1 MKKVLLLGAAL
12 LFLSGCAGA
21 DYQNYAQT
29 MADHSSYESQRIA
42 AQSAAISEMV
52 QATKTET
59 AMEGMLLAVIGMLQV
74 ERLQPVQL
82 EMTKPTTGSDVGL
95 AFVNHVPFMS
105 AIGGMVWQASILSD
119 NLTGMTLNNSSINGS
134 YNPTTAVGS
143 GGASAVGT
151 ATPTVVEPF
160 IVRPEIVRP

>member
-1 MKKVLLLGAAL
+1 
-12 LFLSGCAGA
+12 
-21 DYQNYAQT
+21 
-29 MADHSSYESQRIA
+29 
-42 AQSAAISEMV
+42 MV

-82 EMTKPTTGSDVGL
+82 VMTKPTTGADVGL

-119 NLTGMTLNNSSINGS
+119 NLTGMTLNNSSISGS